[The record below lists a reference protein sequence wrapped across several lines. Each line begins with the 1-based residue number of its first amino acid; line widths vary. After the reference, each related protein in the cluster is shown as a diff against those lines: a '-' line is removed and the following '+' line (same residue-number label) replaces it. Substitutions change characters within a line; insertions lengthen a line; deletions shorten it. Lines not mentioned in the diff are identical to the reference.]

1 MHKSLFVA
9 ALVAA
14 TATPSLADSFPVTI
28 ETGLGPVTLEHKPE
42 RVVTWGWSAQDVVLD
57 LGVVPV
63 GMPFFRYGGGD
74 DGLLPWT
81 EAKVGEM
88 GAQMPVILPES
99 ADVPVEAIAALD
111 PDVIIAPYSGL
122 TPEDY
127 ALLSQIA
134 PVVAYPEKPWFAT
147 WQQVVT
153 MTGQALGLAEEAAA
167 LVERTQAEMQAEADR
182 YPALKGLVFANVLN
196 RNDGTVAVRTGND
209 PRVRLFTD
217 IGMVAAPDVASG
229 VPFPG
234 AYSYALSF
242 ENFDQ
247 LEADILISF
256 FDTAAAAEEF
266 FALPYIASTPLVQKG
281 AYARLEGEE
290 ITMAVSGAVTPLS
303 LRWGFAQVIDK
314 VGEAAARA
322 AAD

>member
-1 MHKSLFVA
+1 MPKLLAA
-9 ALVAA
+9 ALLLASTSLTLAA
-14 TATPSLADSFPVTI
+14 DAFPVTI
-28 ETGLGPVTLEHKPE
+28 ETGLGPVTLEQKPE

-81 EAKVGEM
+81 EEKVQEM

-134 PVVAYPEKPWFAT
+134 PVVAYPDKPWFAT

-153 MTGQALGLAEEAAA
+153 MTGQALGLSEEAEA
-167 LVERTQAEMQAEADR
+167 LVARTQAEMQAEADR
-182 YPALKGLVFANVLN
+182 YPALQGLVFANVLN
-196 RNDGTVAVRTGND
+196 RNDGTVAVRTGDD

-234 AYSYALSF
+234 AFSYALSF

-266 FALPYIASTPLVQKG
+266 FALPYIASTPRVQKG

-322 AAD
+322 QD